1 MGVGI
6 TGFPLKKPPDSYTGT
21 EEHWRSLSQSQ
32 RRRIRKGPAIREK
45 ERAYRNR
52 PDIKADIKE
61 YRLRPEVKAAA
72 YATYVRGKDRKR
84 AIRVAQKTMHETAV
98 DAIVV
103 CDSLSLVSD
112 SPDGVDGAD
121 GVDGGDVA
129 PVGEVVTVA
138 TVATVIP
145 ETVEVVQATL
155 VFGEVYM

>member
-121 GVDGGDVA
+121 GATVT
-129 PVGEVVTVA
+129 EVVTVATVA